1 MTLAGI
7 AKHPLTDPSGH
18 LSPCPGERKS
28 AGPISLVRKGIGAMP
43 KLRILS
49 PGQGERWLAKRDGE
63 GVLSAAHE
71 SCEIRPPFA
80 QEMSESDSLLRGWD
94 NRTANLHMRAA
105 R

>member
-18 LSPCPGERKS
+18 
-28 AGPISLVRKGIGAMP
+28 
-43 KLRILS
+43 LS